1 MESGSDASYRN
12 WVADVSLS
20 TPSFLAAMGFFAE
33 SVGFP
38 NFINLSLWK
47 ISLYKLGEAR
57 IVLVNRKQKGSMT
70 FI

>member
-1 MESGSDASYRN
+1 MKSSGNTSDRN